1 MKKFVQVAK
10 DLQMKKLAKNITM
23 SIPPEYVDDL
33 ENNDHIYNEDIH
45 TDNENQVENEYA
57 GGGILDIADAMI
69 NLDIPGSDE
78 LGSGIQS
85 YKCKKCE
92 ASYKS
97 KQALKYHTN
106 SKHDGIRYSCNQC
119 EYQATQKGNLK
130 IHKKSVHEGIEYSC
144 NQCDYHFIHLR
155 NLKKHK
161 KSVHEGIRYSCNQ
174 CEYQLTQKGNLKIH
188 KKSTHEGIKYSC
200 NQC

>member
-33 ENNDHIYNEDIH
+33 ENNDHIYNKDIH

-130 IHKKSVHEGIEYSC
+130 IHKKSVHEGIKYSC
-144 NQCDYHFIHLR
+144 NQCEYKARHKGD
-155 NLKKHK
+155 LKIHK
-161 KSVHEGIRYSCNQ
+161 KSVHEGEKYFCDKCN
-174 CEYQLTQKGNLKIH
+174 YQTGWRQELNIH
-188 KKSTHEGIKYSC
+188 KSRKHYH
-200 NQC
+200 

>member
-33 ENNDHIYNEDIH
+33 ENNNHIYNEDIH

-69 NLDIPGSDE
+69 NLDIP
-78 LGSGIQS
+78 GIQS

-130 IHKKSVHEGIEYSC
+130 IHKKSVHEGERYFCDKC
-144 NQCDYHFIHLR
+144 NYQTGRRQQL
-155 NLKKHK
+155 NKHK
-161 KSVHEGIRYSCNQ
+161 SQK
-174 CEYQLTQKGNLKIH
+174 YQH
-188 KKSTHEGIKYSC
+188 
-200 NQC
+200 